1 MKNIKE
7 MLDAVTE
14 PIKLGDSFGFSNFLT
29 EESDFEENKII
40 TEEDD
45 PFAAAGGD
53 TGDDVGGDAGGA
65 DPFGDPNAGGDNGGG
80 ADPFG
85 AGGDMGGG
93 AGSGNN
99 NGGGASGN
107 AGTESGES
115 EDEEKDPDA
124 NPALTDGSHEPDPE
138 FNQGEGDPNDVTLSK
153 SASIANKFNITEIM
167 KSVATVI
174 QTLSEEQ
181 LVEMEKVKNDVEL
194 IFNGFFLNDEDLE
207 FDNVEN
213 AIFLIDK
220 IAEKLETKAKS
231 YFIRKMKEPLIK
243 KRDGIKQ
250 DIATKKGELNTTRD
264 ILTKL
269 DTKI

>member
-1 MKNIKE
+1 
-7 MLDAVTE
+7 
-14 PIKLGDSFGFSNFLT
+14 
-29 EESDFEENKII
+29 
-40 TEEDD
+40 
-45 PFAAAGGD
+45 
-53 TGDDVGGDAGGA
+53 
-65 DPFGDPNAGGDNGGG
+65 
-80 ADPFG
+80 
-85 AGGDMGGG
+85 MGGG
-93 AGSGNN
+93 AGGG
-99 NGGGASGN
+99 NGGGS
-107 AGTESGES
+107 AGGDAGAEGGEG

-138 FNQGEGDPNDVTLSK
+138 FNQGEGDPDDVTLSK

-194 IFNGFFLNDEDLE
+194 IFNGFLLNDEDLE

-269 DTKI
+269 DTKV

>member
-53 TGDDVGGDAGGA
+53 AGDDVGGDAGGA

-93 AGSGNN
+93 AGGGNN
-99 NGGGASGN
+99 NGGGAGGN
-107 AGTESGES
+107 AGAEGGES

-194 IFNGFFLNDEDLE
+194 IFNGFLLNDEDLE

>member
-7 MLDAVTE
+7 MLDAVVE
-14 PIKLGDSFGFSNFLT
+14 PIKLGDNSGFSNFLT
-29 EESDFEENKII
+29 EESDFEETRII

-45 PFAAAGGD
+45 PFGGGRDAGND
-53 TGDDVGGDAGGA
+53 AGGDAGG
-65 DPFGDPNAGGDNGGG
+65 DPFGGGGDAGNDAGGG

-85 AGGDMGGG
+85 NDMGGG
-93 AGSGNN
+93 GSDGDD
-99 NGGGASGN
+99 GGAKDGS
-107 AGTESGES
+107 EGEDD
-115 EDEEKDPDA
+115 EDKDTDQ

-138 FNQGEGDPNDVTLSK
+138 FNQGETDPNDITLSK
-153 SASIANKFNITEIM
+153 DASINNKFNITDIM
-167 KSVATVI
+167 KTVATVI
-174 QTLSEEQ
+174 QTLSEDQ
-181 LVEMEKVKNDVEL
+181 LVEIEKVKNDVEL
-194 IFNGFFLNDEDLE
+194 IFNGFLLNEEDLD

-213 AIFLIDK
+213 AIFLIEK
-220 IAEKLETKAKS
+220 IAEKLEIKTKG
-231 YFIRKMKEPLIK
+231 YLIRKMKEPLIK

>member
-7 MLDAVTE
+7 MLDAVVE
-14 PIKLGDSFGFSNFLT
+14 PIKLGDNSGFSNFLT
-29 EESDFEENKII
+29 EESDFEETRII

-45 PFAAAGGD
+45 PFGGGGD
-53 TGDDVGGDAGGA
+53 AGNDAGGDAGG
-65 DPFGDPNAGGDNGGG
+65 DPFGGGGDAGNDAGGG

-85 AGGDMGGG
+85 NDMGGG
-93 AGSGNN
+93 GSDGDD
-99 NGGGASGN
+99 GGAKDGS
-107 AGTESGES
+107 EGEDD
-115 EDEEKDPDA
+115 EDKDTDQ

-138 FNQGEGDPNDVTLSK
+138 FNQGETDPNDVTLSK
-153 SASIANKFNITEIM
+153 DASINNKFNITDIM
-167 KSVATVI
+167 KTVATVI
-174 QTLSEEQ
+174 QTLSEDQ
-181 LVEMEKVKNDVEL
+181 LVEIEKVKNDVEL
-194 IFNGFFLNDEDLE
+194 IFNGFLLNEEDLD

-213 AIFLIDK
+213 AIFLIEK
-220 IAEKLETKAKS
+220 IAEKLEIKTKS
-231 YFIRKMKEPLIK
+231 YLIRKMKEPLIK

>member
-53 TGDDVGGDAGGA
+53 AGDDVGGDAGGA

-85 AGGDMGGG
+85 AGGDIGGG
-93 AGSGNN
+93 AGGGNN
-99 NGGGASGN
+99 NGGGAGGN

-194 IFNGFFLNDEDLE
+194 IFNGFLLNDEDLE

-220 IAEKLETKAKS
+220 IAETLETKAKS